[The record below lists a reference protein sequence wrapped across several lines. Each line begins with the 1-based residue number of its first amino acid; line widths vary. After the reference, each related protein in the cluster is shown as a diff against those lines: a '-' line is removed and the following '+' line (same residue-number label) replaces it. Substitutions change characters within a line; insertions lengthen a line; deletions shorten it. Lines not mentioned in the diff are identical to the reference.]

1 MKKLS
6 NDQIKTIAVVGVAL
20 VVLVGAI
27 VAGKKIMQILGLKP
41 SETAK
46 KEEKAQEKVI
56 AKTGDEIKEKI
67 AQGQRPSYA
76 DAQYARSAE
85 VIHSNTKYT
94 AISDNNQ
101 KAIAELLKYTPK
113 DVDYLK
119 LIDAYG
125 SRSPYMLGIPLTP
138 RTLPEALSEELSKS
152 EKKKINDVW
161 AKRGLKNQ
169 VS

>member
-6 NDQIKTIAVVGVAL
+6 KEEIKTIAVVGVAV

-56 AKTGDEIKEKI
+56 EKTAEEIQGKI
-67 AQGQRPSYA
+67 LQGQRPSYA
-76 DAQYARSAE
+76 DAQYSRSAE
-85 VIHSNTKYT
+85 VIHANTKYT

-125 SRSPYMLGIPLTP
+125 SRSPYVFGIPLTA
-138 RTLPEALSEELSKS
+138 RTLPECISQEFTKS
-152 EKKKINDVW
+152 EKKKINDTW
-161 AKRGLKNQ
+161 AKRRMTSQ